1 MTGTGI
7 CADRVAIVTGAGR
20 GIGRAHALEFARQGA
35 RVVVNDV
42 GAALD
47 GAGGSDGPAG
57 EVVDAIRA
65 MGGDAIAN
73 GEDVSDWD
81 GARRLVEAAT
91 ARWGRLDT
99 IVNNAGIVRDRMIV
113 SMGEDEW
120 DAVMRVHLKGTFAMT
135 HHAASHWR
143 EETKAGHEVDARII
157 NTSSGAGLAGSIGQ
171 ANYSAAKAGIATFTI
186 VAAAE
191 LARYGITVNAIA
203 PSARTRMTETTFA
216 EMMAK
221 PDEGFDA
228 MAPDNIAP
236 LVVWLGSAESAGV
249 TGRVF
254 ELAGGLLSVA
264 DGWQRGPEI
273 DKADRWDPA
282 ELGTVVRKLL
292 DAAPDPQPVYGAS

>member
-1 MTGTGI
+1 
-7 CADRVAIVTGAGR
+7 
-20 GIGRAHALEFARQGA
+20 
-35 RVVVNDV
+35 
-42 GAALD
+42 
-47 GAGGSDGPAG
+47 
-57 EVVDAIRA
+57 
-65 MGGDAIAN
+65 
-73 GEDVSDWD
+73 
-81 GARRLVEAAT
+81 LVEAAT